1 MSSTEGFPETG
12 GPATSA
18 ALAYPDGIALDSA
31 GNLYIADTGNNR
43 IRKVDLAGTI
53 TTFAGGSSAGY
64 SGDGGAATSA
74 ELSIPIGVRVDSA
87 GNVFIA
93 DSGNNVIR
101 KVDLTGKITTVAGNF
116 ELGLGY
122 SGDNGPATS
131 AQLNFP
137 VFVSVDAAGELYIA
151 DDGNGVIRQVDG
163 AGTITTYPIATDFPE
178 DLTVDPTGNL
188 AVVDP
193 EDEVLLLFAR
203 TIPLGISFDPQNVN
217 SASAPQDVTVTN
229 IGNQPLN
236 FSMIAPPS
244 GFNLSGPDNSCS
256 TDSVLNIG
264 LGCILGIVF
273 DPPTAGRL

>member
-1 MSSTEGFPETG
+1 MPATSTCGYAGDGGTATGSAELNSPEDVALDGAGNLYIADAQNNVIRKVDRNGKISTVAGNNELDRGFSGDG

-43 IRKVDLAGTI
+43 IRKVDLAGTSRLSR
-53 TTFAGGSSAGY
+53 AAVQRSY

-87 GNVFIA
+87 GNLFIA

-116 ELGLGY
+116 EMGSGY

-137 VFVSVDAAGELYIA
+137 VFVSVDAAGELFISP
-151 DDGNGVIRQVDG
+151 
-163 AGTITTYPIATDFPE
+163 TMAT
-178 DLTVDPTGNL
+178 
-188 AVVDP
+188 A
-193 EDEVLLLFAR
+193 
-203 TIPLGISFDPQNVN
+203 
-217 SASAPQDVTVTN
+217 
-229 IGNQPLN
+229 
-236 FSMIAPPS
+236 
-244 GFNLSGPDNSCS
+244 
-256 TDSVLNIG
+256 
-264 LGCILGIVF
+264 
-273 DPPTAGRL
+273 